1 MAGILFYFQDY
12 DTDVFSGTRDDL
24 DAWRYAVKAGGI
36 DKIRCINESDLDV
49 SLGFTDMDFKVVDED
64 WIKSQSNVVVF
75 DTEWTCP
82 NSAIPLSRLDHSKV
96 EWYVFGSADLGAPE
110 VDGAQYVYLPQ
121 YGKGALH
128 SLHIASAVLLRR
140 WENI

>member
-36 DKIRCINESDLDV
+36 DKIRCINQTDFDV
-49 SLGFTDMDFKVVDED
+49 SLAFTDMDFKVVDED
-64 WIKSQSNVVVF
+64 WIQDQSNIAVF

-82 NSAIPLSRLDHSKV
+82 SGAIPLSRLDHSTV
-96 EWYVFGSADLGAPE
+96 DWYVFGSANIGAPK
-110 VDGAQYVYLPQ
+110 VANGQYVYIPQ
-121 YGKGALH
+121 NGRGALH
-128 SLHIASAVLLRR
+128 SLHAASVVLLRR